1 MTLAPI
7 KNLGKSLPTQ
17 VNVKEMHM
25 FVGLFKHKILSKN
38 IKKKKRPSQQCVWNS
53 YTIAL

>member
-38 IKKKKRPSQQCVWNS
+38 IKKKKGLLSSVS
-53 YTIAL
+53 GIATL

>member
-38 IKKKKRPSQQCVWNS
+38 IKKKKKGLLSSVS
-53 YTIAL
+53 GIATL

>member
-17 VNVKEMHM
+17 VHVKEMHV
-25 FVGLFKHKILSKN
+25 FVGLFKHKILSKKHE
-38 IKKKKRPSQQCVWNS
+38 KKKKKGLLSSVS
-53 YTIAL
+53 GIATL